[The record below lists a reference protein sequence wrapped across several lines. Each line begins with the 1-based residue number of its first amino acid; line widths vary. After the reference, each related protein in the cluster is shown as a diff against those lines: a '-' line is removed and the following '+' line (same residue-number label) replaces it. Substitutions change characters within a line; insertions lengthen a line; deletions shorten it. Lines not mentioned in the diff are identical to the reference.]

1 MPRAKGGFKTRRR
14 RNKVLKRAKGFRG
27 ARGAL
32 IRSASE
38 AIRRAMRDATRDRRK
53 RKRDFRSLWTI
64 RIGIAAREQGL
75 SFSKLI
81 GQLKKA
87 NVGLNRKM
95 LSELAI
101 HNPEG
106 FAAVVQAVNSLAL
119 AKPDARFNQGEIPL
133 SP

>member
-14 RNKVLKRAKGFRG
+14 RTKVLKRAKGFRG

-53 RKRDFRSLWTI
+53 RKRNFRNLWTV

-75 SFSKLI
+75 SYSELM
-81 GQLKKA
+81 GRLRKA
-87 NVGLNRKM
+87 NIGLNRKM

-106 FAAVVQAVNSLAL
+106 FVAVVQAI
-119 AKPDARFNQGEIPL
+119 K
-133 SP
+133 